1 MTHQPSLFSFDS
13 TGAAVAPRAS
23 EQSRQAARV
32 GGRIDLAVLDW
43 CRRYAPGSFLLSDF
57 TADIVAQVACAPD
70 SPRRRLVELVKQGF
84 VQAECI
90 DRSSSRWRVAAAAG
104 RTDAGT

>member
-1 MTHQPSLFSFDS
+1 MDPFQPSLFS
-13 TGAAVAPRAS
+13 AVRPVAAPRAP
-23 EQSRQAARV
+23 EQARQAARV

-70 SPRRRLVELVKQGF
+70 SPRRRLVELVKQGY

-90 DRSSSRWRVAAAAG
+90 DRSSSRWRVRAAG
-104 RTDAGT
+104 AASVNAP